1 MFGIT
6 RLNTLS
12 ARPQVLATLGSIA
25 ITSTQN
31 NNGSTNMTIPTGET
45 GSLMVLFNTAQNNT
59 TTAPTAPSWS
69 GFTNIINTA
78 TTTSN
83 PGARTYIAYK
93 VLTATDTNG
102 LTQLTMMTGTG
113 FAPSQNSFYL
123 IIRGYTGANSTGS
136 AFPLTSST
144 ITISSIASQVVPT
157 TPSSQTLTMSA
168 PLTGPFIGFAWWA
181 TGGTLTN
188 RGSSVTGT
196 QTEANDTYYTYLN
209 TYQSLNTGTNSINA
223 NSTISYTSSVS
234 GWYASLQNF
243 VIKVS

>member
-123 IIRGYTGANSTGS
+123 IIRGYTGANSGDE
-136 AFPLTSST
+136 
-144 ITISSIASQVVPT
+144 
-157 TPSSQTLTMSA
+157 
-168 PLTGPFIGFAWWA
+168 IG
-181 TGGTLTN
+181 N
-188 RGSSVTGT
+188 EQEDEDRR
-196 QTEANDTYYTYLN
+196 D
-209 TYQSLNTGTNSINA
+209 I
-223 NSTISYTSSVS
+223 VS
-234 GWYASLQNF
+234 RIMKSRRLMDRNPRPA
-243 VIKVS
+243 